1 MPPQPQAMSP
11 ILRAVIPVLILA
23 AMAWFVQRSV
33 TGIGEDM
40 SEKTI
45 KDGNASQI
53 RYHLG
58 TIKDTPECSPFRTKI
73 GAVSADQTTD
83 ARSKQ
88 LMTINGEARK
98 ADCLR

>member
-23 AMAWFVQRSV
+23 AMAWFVQRSI
-33 TGIGEDM
+33 TNLGEDM

-58 TIKDTPECSPFRTKI
+58 THQGRP
-73 GAVSADQTTD
+73 
-83 ARSKQ
+83 
-88 LMTINGEARK
+88 
-98 ADCLR
+98 

>member
-1 MPPQPQAMSP
+1 MSP
-11 ILRAVIPVLILA
+11 ILRAVITVLIFA
-23 AMAWFVQRSV
+23 AMAWFVSRSI
-33 TGIGEDM
+33 TNLGEDM

-58 TIKDTPECSPFRTKI
+58 IIKDAHECSPFKAKL

-83 ARSKQ
+83 ALRKQ
-88 LMTINGEARK
+88 LMAINGEARQ
-98 ADCLR
+98 AGCLR